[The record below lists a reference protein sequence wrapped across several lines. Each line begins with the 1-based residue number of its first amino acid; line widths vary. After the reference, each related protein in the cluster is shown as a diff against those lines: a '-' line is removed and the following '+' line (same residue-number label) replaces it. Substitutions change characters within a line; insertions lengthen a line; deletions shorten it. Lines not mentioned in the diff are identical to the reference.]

1 MRICFAQRRSAM
13 RSPWKW
19 LAIRPV
25 LPVLFLILAG
35 CSKRP
40 YGATEALNAF
50 QVDPAFRVELFAIE
64 PTVGS
69 PVAMDVDEDG
79 RAYVLENRGPDRG
92 RVKVLED
99 TNGDGIPDKSAIFV
113 DSLEN
118 PNGVMRWKQGI
129 LVSDASGFYYMV
141 AGKIA
146 GKPEITQIE
155 REDIVGGN
163 LAFGVDNQVH
173 QANEAFDPWGHRF
186 VVTDSE
192 HIRYEPIAPRY
203 LKRGGAAAGALRIAP
218 IADHLVEGARGLIY

>member
-25 LPVLFLILAG
+25 LPVLFLILAV

-64 PTVGS
+64 PTVVS
-69 PVAMDVDEDG
+69 PVAMDFDEDG

-99 TNGDGIPDKSAIFV
+99 TNGDGIPDKSTIFV
-113 DSLEN
+113 DNLSN
-118 PNGVMRWKQGI
+118 PNGVMRWKKGI
-129 LVSDASGFYYMV
+129 LVSDSEGLFYMV
-141 AGKIA
+141 AGKTE
-146 GKPEITQIE
+146 GKPDVVPIE
-155 REDIVGGN
+155 
-163 LAFGVDNQVH
+163 
-173 QANEAFDPWGHRF
+173 
-186 VVTDSE
+186 
-192 HIRYEPIAPRY
+192 
-203 LKRGGAAAGALRIAP
+203 
-218 IADHLVEGARGLIY
+218 